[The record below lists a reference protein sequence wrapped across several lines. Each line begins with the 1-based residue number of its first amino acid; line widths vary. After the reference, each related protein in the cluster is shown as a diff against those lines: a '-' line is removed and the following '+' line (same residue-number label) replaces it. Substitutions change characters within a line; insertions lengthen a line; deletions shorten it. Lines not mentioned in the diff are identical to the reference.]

1 MNTQG
6 QNGQG
11 AAETETMTITVS
23 KQFADNAR
31 ALADLFGY
39 GDDELGE
46 ALVSIAGWWLQALRD
61 DDGGELIATAESHVW
76 RSEAACRAFAE
87 RLQEKM
93 PDAEINV
100 YHEARGW
107 SVEITPPGIILRD
120 SRRAAG

>member
-1 MNTQG
+1 MNTQD
-6 QNGQG
+6 QNGQT
-11 AAETETMTITVS
+11 AAETETITVTVS
-23 KQFADNAR
+23 KRFAENAR
-31 ALADLFGY
+31 GLANLFGY
-39 GDDELGE
+39 GDEELGE
-46 ALVSIAGWWLQALRD
+46 AIESIAGWWLQTLRD

-93 PDAEINV
+93 PEVEVKV
-100 YHEARGW
+100 YHEPRGW